1 MSHVAILL
9 PFLLRD
15 FTRIRND
22 RTRLVITRTMRVPM
36 VDDSSCDSCEKI
48 RFWGAGESSRI
59 IWGVFYQPMAVADCD
74 SCKKI

>member
-1 MSHVAILL
+1 MSNPITIFAYS
-9 PFLLRD
+9 RD

-59 IWGVFYQPMAVADCD
+59 TLGIFLSANGSSWL
-74 SCKKI
+74 

>member
-36 VDDSSCDSCEKI
+36 VDDSSCDSCGKI
-48 RFWGAGESSRI
+48 RFLGFWRK
-59 IWGVFYQPMAVADCD
+59 F
-74 SCKKI
+74 

>member
-22 RTRLVITRTMRVPM
+22 STRLVITRTMRVPM
-36 VDDSSCDSCEKI
+36 VDDSCGKI

-59 IWGVFYQPMAVADCD
+59 IWGFFYQPMAVATYD
-74 SCKKI
+74 SCEKI